1 MKDIKDFKIKSM
13 VINIKRA
20 LIPLSQS
27 KVFKKFDITTTS
39 HMPEFIQCIF
49 VCYWVKVRVHI
60 VYGLHHRNFY
70 WISDKVKIGSLSTCM
85 SIPSV
90 QNTEL
95 LHFFFFKYAGIQSRS
110 REGKIEKSK
119 ISLLKTN
126 LFTKI
131 LNWFDASSY

>member
-13 VINIKRA
+13 VINMKRA

-70 WISDKVKIGSLSTCM
+70 WISDKVKIGSLSTWV
-85 SIPSV
+85 SLQFKI
-90 QNTEL
+90 
-95 LHFFFFKYAGIQSRS
+95 HFFLKICRHSKQIKRGKNREKQNFFIKNQSVYKNFKLR
-110 REGKIEKSK
+110 
-119 ISLLKTN
+119 
-126 LFTKI
+126 
-131 LNWFDASSY
+131 WFDASSY

>member
-13 VINIKRA
+13 VINMKRA

-70 WISDKVKIGSLSTCM
+70 WISDKVKIGSLSTWV
-85 SIPSV
+85 SLQFKI
-90 QNTEL
+90 QNCYT
-95 LHFFFFKYAGIQSRS
+95 FFLNMQAFKADQE
-110 REGKIEKSK
+110 REKLRKAKFLYKKPICLQK
-119 ISLLKTN
+119 
-126 LFTKI
+126 F
-131 LNWFDASSY
+131 

>member
-13 VINIKRA
+13 VINMKRA

-39 HMPEFIQCIF
+39 HMAGFIQCIF

-70 WISDKVKIGSLSTCM
+70 WISDKVKIGSLSTWV
-85 SIPSV
+85 SLQFKI
-90 QNTEL
+90 QNCYT
-95 LHFFFFKYAGIQSRS
+95 FFFKYAGIQSRS